1 MSSTLDL
8 GVEWRRSKQ
17 GGIIKAWWTEVVMQ
31 CTRSGGDGNHWGV
44 TRWGERRPWCAPC
57 ASLSGAKEKGGD
69 GVRLTRRRASNGA
82 PKEKKEGRS
91 GTGTRARIE
100 SRHGC
105 QGQRGVLCDMTS
117 RVRHNAVAT
126 RVPPQTASAGHAVT
140 ATRHA
145 HSVKPITGTT
155 SSQTLQL
162 LRHTCG

>member
-1 MSSTLDL
+1 MEEVDTMSSTLDL

-82 PKEKKEGRS
+82 PKEKKEGGGPVR
-91 GTGTRARIE
+91 GRERE
-100 SRHGC
+100 SRANTGAEV
-105 QGQRGVLCDMTS
+105 RGAYCVTR
-117 RVRHNAVAT
+117 RVEC
-126 RVPPQTASAGHAVT
+126 
-140 ATRHA
+140 
-145 HSVKPITGTT
+145 GTT
-155 SSQTLQL
+155 PRPHGSHHRRRPQGMQ
-162 LRHTCG
+162 